1 MKSKG
6 LTLTVVFEAES
17 ANYGEGIGNVTS
29 LKKISR
35 GNGQSFSYISRQALR
50 YNIVNQMVGMSG
62 QYKLTPVRH
71 EGTIQFHPDASL
83 KDYFEI
89 DLFGYMKTKAKEGA
103 ATRSAVARLS
113 NAVSL
118 ETFNG
123 DLDFLTNKG
132 LFDRLNE
139 QDKIKA
145 GAGSNKND
153 EAESIKGGNIAQSE
167 IHKSFYT
174 YTLAIDLDKVGVD
187 GNGDYKIEI
196 PNTEKYNR
204 ISLLLKALKF
214 LYRDIKGRREN
225 MSPMFIIGGVYDIK
239 NPFFMN
245 IIKLHDHKLEVN
257 RIKHTLDKDAVISEN
272 TIIGYVENTFANDHE
287 ITELKPVS
295 IRSFF
300 EDIDKKVAA
309 YYNG

>member
-6 LTLTVVFEAES
+6 LTVTVVFEAES

-35 GNGQSFSYISRQALR
+35 GNGQSYSYISRQALR
-50 YNIVNQMVGMSG
+50 YNIVNQMVEMSDG
-62 QYKLTPVRH
+62 YSLTPVSH
-71 EGTIQFHPDASL
+71 DKVIQFAPDASV

-132 LFDRLNE
+132 LFDRLT
-139 QDKIKA
+139 DKDKVKA
-145 GAGSNKND
+145 GANEGD
-153 EAESIKGGNIAQSE
+153 EEESVKGGNIAQSE

-174 YTLAIDLDKVGVD
+174 YTLTIDLDKVGID
-187 GNGDYKIEI
+187 GIGDNKIEI
-196 PNTEKYNR
+196 DNKEKYTR
-204 ISLLLKALKF
+204 VSLLLKALKF

-225 MSPMFIIGGVYDIK
+225 MSPMFIVGGTYDIK

-245 IIKLHDHKLEVN
+245 GVKLNDHKLAVN
-257 RIKHTLDKDAVISEN
+257 RIKSILDKDAIISEN
-272 TIIGYVENTFANDHE
+272 TIIGYVENTFDNDHE
-287 ITELKPVS
+287 IKELNPVS
-295 IRSFF
+295 IKMFF
-300 EDIDKKVAA
+300 ENIDKKVEA

>member
-6 LTLTVVFEAES
+6 LTVTVVFEAES

-35 GNGQSFSYISRQALR
+35 GNGQSYSYISRQAMR
-50 YNIVNQMVGMSG
+50 YNIVNQMVEYSDG
-62 QYKLTPVRH
+62 YRLTPVSH
-71 EGTIQFHPDASL
+71 EGTIQFHPDASV

-89 DLFGYMKTKAKEGA
+89 DLFGYMKTKGGEGA
-103 ATRSAVARLS
+103 AVRSAVARLS

-123 DLDFLTNKG
+123 DIDFLTNKG
-132 LFDRLNE
+132 LFDRLTAK
-139 QDKIKA
+139 DKVKA
-145 GAGSNKND
+145 GNKD
-153 EAESIKGGNIAQSE
+153 EEEESVKGGNIAQAE

-174 YTLAIDLDKVGVD
+174 YTLTVDLDKVGVEGD
-187 GNGDYKIEI
+187 GDKKIEI
-196 PNTEKYNR
+196 ANQDKFKR
-204 ISLLLKALKF
+204 LSLLMKAVKF

-225 MSPMFIIGGVYDIK
+225 LSPLFIIGGVYDLK

-245 IIKLHDHKLEVN
+245 GVKLNDHKLAVN
-257 RIKHTLDKDAVISEN
+257 RIKDIIDKDPIISEN
-272 TIIGYVENTFANDHE
+272 TAVGYVENTFDNDHE
-287 ITELKPVS
+287 IKELNPVS
-295 IRSFF
+295 IKMFF
-300 EDIDKKVAA
+300 ENIDKKVEA

>member
-6 LTLTVVFEAES
+6 LTVTIVFEAES

-35 GNGQSFSYISRQALR
+35 GNGQSYSYISRQALR
-50 YNIVNQMVGMSG
+50 YNMVNQMVD
-62 QYKLTPVRH
+62 YAADYRLTPVSH

-132 LFDRLNE
+132 LFDRLTDN
-139 QDKIKA
+139 DKMKA
-145 GAGSNKND
+145 GNKD
-153 EAESIKGGNIAQSE
+153 EEEESIKGGNIAQSE

-174 YTLAIDLDKVGVD
+174 YTLTIDLDKVGIE
-187 GNGDYKIEI
+187 GEGDNKIEI
-196 PNTEKYNR
+196 DNKEKYNR
-204 ISLLLKALKF
+204 ISLLMKTIKF

-225 MSPMFIIGGVYDIK
+225 LSPLLIIGGVYDLK

-245 IIKLHDHKLEVN
+245 SIKLQEHKLAVN
-257 RIKHTLDKDAVISEN
+257 RIKHILDKDPIISEN
-272 TIIGYVENTFANDHE
+272 TSIGYIEHTFTNDHE
-287 ITELKPVS
+287 INELNPVS
-295 IRSFF
+295 IKTFF
-300 EDIDKKVAA
+300 EDIDKKIAA
-309 YYNG
+309 YYND

>member
-6 LTLTVVFEAES
+6 MTVTVVFEAES

-35 GNGQSFSYISRQALR
+35 GNGQSYSYISRQALR
-50 YNIVNQMVGMSG
+50 FNIVNQMVEFSKD
-62 QYKLTPVRH
+62 YRLTPVSH
-71 EGTIQFHPDASL
+71 EGTIQFHPDASI

-89 DLFGYMKTKAKEGA
+89 DLFGYMKTKGGEGA

-123 DLDFLTNKG
+123 DIDFLTNKG
-132 LFDRLNE
+132 LFDRLG
-139 QDKIKA
+139 DKERIKA
-145 GAGSNKND
+145 GDKD
-153 EAESIKGGNIAQSE
+153 KEEEAVKGGNIAQSE

-174 YTLAIDLDKVGVD
+174 YTLALDLDKVGID
-187 GNGDYKIEI
+187 GEGDKKIEI
-196 PNTEKYNR
+196 DNKEKYNR
-204 ISLLLKALKF
+204 VSLLLKAIKF

-225 MSPMFIIGGVYDIK
+225 LSPLFIIGGIYDIK
-239 NPFFMN
+239 NPFFIN
-245 IIKLHDHKLEVN
+245 AVKLNDHKLAVN
-257 RIKHTLDKDAVISEN
+257 RVKAILEKDSEIENN
-272 TIIGYVENTFANDHE
+272 TVAAYVENTFDNDRE
-287 ITELKPVS
+287 IQDLKPVS
-295 IRSFF
+295 IKVFF
-300 EDIDKKVAA
+300 DHIDSKLKE

>member
-6 LTLTVVFEAES
+6 LTITVVFEAES

-35 GNGQSFSYISRQALR
+35 GNGESYSYISRQAMR
-50 YNIVNQMVGMSG
+50 YNIVNQMVELSDGY
-62 QYKLTPVRH
+62 QLAPVSH
-71 EGTIQFHPDASL
+71 EGTIQFHPDATI
-83 KDYFEI
+83 KDNFEI
-89 DLFGYMKTKAKEGA
+89 DLFGYMKTKGGEGA
-103 ATRSAVARLS
+103 NTRSAVARLS

-132 LFDRLNE
+132 LFDRLSE
-139 QDKIKA
+139 QDKKKA
-145 GAGSNKND
+145 GDSGD
-153 EAESIKGGNIAQSE
+153 EVESVKGGNIAQSE

-174 YTLAIDLDKVGVD
+174 YTLAVDLDKVGVD
-187 GNGDYKIEI
+187 GEGDKKIEI
-196 PNTEKYNR
+196 DNKEKYNR
-204 ISLLLKALKF
+204 LNLLLKILNF

-225 MSPMFIIGGVYDIK
+225 LSPLFIIGGVYDIK

-245 IIKLHDHKLEVN
+245 GIKLTGHKLAVN
-257 RIKHTLDKDAVISEN
+257 RIKNILDKDPHIADN
-272 TIIGYVENTFANDHE
+272 TFVGYVENTFDNDEE
-287 ITELKPVS
+287 IKELNYLPVGKV
-295 IRSFF
+295 F
-300 EDIDKKVAA
+300 ENIAQKLND

>member
-6 LTLTVVFEAES
+6 LTFTVVFEAES

-35 GNGQSFSYISRQALR
+35 GNGQSYSYISRQAMR
-50 YNIVNQMVGMSG
+50 YNIVNQMVEYSDG
-62 QYKLTPVRH
+62 YRLTPVSH
-71 EGTIQFHPDASL
+71 DKVIQFAPDASI

-89 DLFGYMKTKAKEGA
+89 DLFGYMKTKAKEDA
-103 ATRSAVARLS
+103 NTRSAVARLS

-132 LFDRLNE
+132 LFDRLT
-139 QDKIKA
+139 DKDKVKA
-145 GAGSNKND
+145 GDGEK
-153 EAESIKGGNIAQSE
+153 EEESVKGGNIAQSE

-174 YTLAIDLDKVGVD
+174 YTLTVDLDKVGVEGD
-187 GNGDYKIEI
+187 GDKKIEI
-196 PNTEKYNR
+196 DNKEKFKR
-204 ISLLLKALKF
+204 ISLLMKAIKF

-225 MSPMFIIGGVYDIK
+225 LSPMFIIGGVYDLK

-245 IIKLHDHKLEVN
+245 GVKLNDQKLAVN
-257 RIKHTLDKDAVISEN
+257 RIKNILDKDSIISEN
-272 TIIGYVENTFANDHE
+272 TAVGYVENTFDNDHE
-287 ITELKPVS
+287 IKELNPVS
-295 IRSFF
+295 IKMFF
-300 EDIDKKVAA
+300 ENIDKKVEA